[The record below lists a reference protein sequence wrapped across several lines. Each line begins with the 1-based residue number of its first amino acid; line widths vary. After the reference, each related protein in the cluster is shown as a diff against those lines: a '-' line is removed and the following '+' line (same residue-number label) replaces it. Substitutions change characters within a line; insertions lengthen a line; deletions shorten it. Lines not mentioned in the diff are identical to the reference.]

1 MSDTKER
8 KSMIKVRGGY
18 SDRNGYNLVCHTVQ
32 VDDFDDRTRVI
43 LSNAIVKLCDDVFPS
58 SDYLVLDPIDKER
71 QDFLK
76 AMLSEVFNETNFL
89 KNHIDEIDVFKKL
102 DSVCKSAYKNEV
114 LDLIEFICNYIYQVY
129 QRKGIKSQIKA
140 VYKDFNA
147 LFEKE
152 FVGYRFVGEHIVAIT
167 DDVEI
172 KEIEQSLSIKFK
184 GCKTQIQNALR
195 LLSDREN
202 PDYKNS
208 IKESISA
215 VESICQIITENN
227 KATLGQALKN
237 LEDKGIKMHSALK
250 NAFSSLYGYTS
261 DEGGIRHAEGMF
273 ESEVTFEEAKF
284 MLVSCCA
291 FVNYLIAE
299 YGKIKG

>member
-1 MSDTKER
+1 MNDTKER

-58 SDYLVLDPIDKER
+58 SDYLVLDPIDKEK
-71 QDFLK
+71 QNFLK

-299 YGKIKG
+299 YGKIKD